1 MDVSKSRTRERLQR
15 NAVKAGIRAAAR
27 LNHIPDKKEFRSLKV
42 QVVPL
47 WLRLSAMAVGVGLF
61 WAGLSGW
68 PLESNAVQGV
78 FGIGG
83 ILLVVFG
90 LVGVRRTLEEILDR
104 LAPDVAGEILWKS
117 LQAVAEAVDL

>member
-1 MDVSKSRTRERLQR
+1 
-15 NAVKAGIRAAAR
+15 VKAGIRAAAR
-27 LNHIPDKKEFRSLKV
+27 LNHVPDEKEFRSLKI

-47 WLRLSAMAVGVGLF
+47 WPRLSAMTAGVGF
-61 WAGLSGW
+61 TGAGLSGW

-78 FGIGG
+78 FGVGG
-83 ILLVVFG
+83 ILLVIFG

-117 LQAVAEAVDL
+117 LQTVAEAVDL